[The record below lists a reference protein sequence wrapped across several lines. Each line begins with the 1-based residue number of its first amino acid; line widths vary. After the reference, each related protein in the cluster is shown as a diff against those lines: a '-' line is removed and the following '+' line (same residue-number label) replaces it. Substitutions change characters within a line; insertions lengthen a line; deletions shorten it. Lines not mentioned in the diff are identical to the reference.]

1 MKRNVVRVI
10 PDGRHKATIEFY
22 YNPNRE
28 ENGEYKEF
36 QKFSLQHSIEK
47 ASYNDIYSE
56 RIKEDFVYI
65 IFELEDGT
73 LFEPFP
79 IRNSLEKGSILREF
93 FESLGYDNIEEM
105 QSFDDDVFIKSKLV
119 IETKKVSRRYTWK
132 DIELNNFKKN
142 RKTYQ
147 ISKLVSMVDDD

>member
-1 MKRNVVRVI
+1 
-10 PDGRHKATIEFY
+10 
-22 YNPNRE
+22 
-28 ENGEYKEF
+28 
-36 QKFSLQHSIEK
+36 
-47 ASYNDIYSE
+47 
-56 RIKEDFVYI
+56 
-65 IFELEDGT
+65 
-73 LFEPFP
+73 
-79 IRNSLEKGSILREF
+79 
-93 FESLGYDNIEEM
+93 M